1 MKYMLLAL
9 FSAILVAPLYAQEV
23 KIYIW
28 DHYISDQVVRI
39 FNERT
44 GHTVKQY
51 LYDDEVARD
60 AILVNEQAGKYD
72 LILVDNANTVSYTKL
87 GLFAPLSALSLKNMD
102 HNSKKSRA
110 SCGGSGVPFAKGT
123 MGIAY
128 RTSISPKK
136 IDSWND
142 LLQPPQEHRG
152 STMMLKNDIDTVAIA
167 LLARGLNPFTSDKQE
182 LKSAYSLLSSQSQ
195 YLLAYG
201 HPVAYVTEHGSRSK
215 LTMAALYAGD
225 LQNLK
230 DFTGQQDWQ
239 YIVPK
244 EGTLFFVDCF
254 VAPAGKP
261 VLQGTKAFL
270 EFINEPEIAYMNAQ
284 DMWFSTTSQSAL
296 EKASAEY
303 KNDTEISPDKSVLL
317 RSYHYRLLSREQ
329 VVLRNRIVSML
340 STRE

>member
-1 MKYMLLAL
+1 MKYILLAL
-9 FSAILVAPLYAQEV
+9 LSAVSVSPLSAQEV

-28 DHYISDQVVRI
+28 DHYISDQVLRI

-72 LILVDNANTVSYTKL
+72 LIVVDNANTLTYTKL
-87 GLFAPLSALSLKNMD
+87 GLFAPLYSLTLKNLE
-102 HNSKKSRA
+102 HNSKESLA
-110 SCGGSGVPFAKGT
+110 SCGRSAVPFAKGT

-128 RTSISPKK
+128 RTSISAKK

-142 LLQPPQEHRG
+142 LLLPPPEHRG
-152 STMMLKNDIDTVAIA
+152 TAMMLHNDIDTVAIA
-167 LLARGLNPFTSDKQE
+167 LLAKGLDPFSSDKQE
-182 LKSAYSLLSSQSQ
+182 LKNAYALLSRQSQ
-195 YLLAYG
+195 YLLTYG
-201 HPVAYVTEHGSRSK
+201 HPVAYVTEHGSSSK
-215 LTMAALYAGD
+215 VTMAAIYAGD

-230 DFTGQQDWQ
+230 DFTGQSDWQ

-254 VAPAGKP
+254 VAPANKP

-270 EFINEPEIAYMNAQ
+270 EFINDPDIAYMNAQ
-284 DMWFSTTSQSAL
+284 EMWFSTTNQSAL
-296 EKASAEY
+296 TKASEEY
-303 KNDTEISPDKSVLL
+303 KNDTEISPNESVLK
-317 RSYHYRLLSREQ
+317 RSYHYRLLSKEQ
-329 VVLRNRIVSML
+329 IILRNRIVSML
-340 STRE
+340 STKE